1 MMDGASAADV
11 VLVEFGAKEKLLAR
25 LGRAGRGCAQ
35 KLADRVISIRCLV
48 AAEDIPG
55 IRNGA
60 WFLEATFH

>member
-25 LGRAGRGCAQ
+25 LGRAGRGCAK

-55 IRNGA
+55 IRN
-60 WFLEATFH
+60 